1 MEEQTALAM
10 ACAQAAE
17 LTGYLGFVN
26 AQRALQTQCNPPG
39 YMQALK
45 AAYKHEGM
53 EPEVGKPQPLLLR
66 RLLTAPAKRDFI
78 SAEEDMGDTEENG
91 KTYSFRPDGV
101 YGRGY
106 YPKDAEDVAEEAQ
119 DAGDGDATGGSA
131 EDPAGTTE
139 SVTEP
144 EEEVV
149 QEAEEA
155 AVEEAEEAATEAAT
169 EVAAAEAA
177 AEAVAT
183 ADTDV
188 EEEEEEE
195 EAPAVAEAAPSA
207 ADPFAFDAIEDS
219 DDALFDGD
227 GAAPDQRQQ
236 RARDEQQRAH
246 ARAKAAHAAALS
258 GGNGYAKV
266 GGGQS
271 RKRKRW
277 TAAGE
282 EALRA
287 AVAEHGCSWAT
298 ILHKAGHSHFNGRTQ
313 GDLKDKWRNMNPK

>member
-1 MEEQTALAM
+1 MEEQAPALAV
-10 ACAQAAE
+10 ACAAAAE

-53 EPEVGKPQPLLLR
+53 EPEVEKPQPLLLR
-66 RLLTAPAKRDFI
+66 RLQTAAAQRDFI

-106 YPKDAEDVAEEAQ
+106 YPKGAEDAAEEAQ

-144 EEEVV
+144 EEEAVE
-149 QEAEEA
+149 EAEAEA
-155 AVEEAEEAATEAAT
+155 DEAEEAATEAAT
-169 EVAAAEAA
+169 EVAAEAEA

-188 EEEEEEE
+188 EEEGE

-236 RARDEQQRAH
+236 RARDEMQRAKE
-246 ARAKAAHAAALS
+246 RATAAHKAVLS
-258 GGNGYAKV
+258 GAGYPKA

-287 AVAEHGCSWAT
+287 AVAEYGCSWAT